1 MKRWVTI
8 LFLSLALVSS
18 LSAQLKV
25 VVKEITGKVEVK
37 PADGAWRPAKAGVTI
52 TQGYSIS
59 TGFDSTAVLE
69 IGQSV
74 LRVRPLTRMKLE
86 ELVQKE
92 KTVSTGLYLS
102 AGKVK
107 AEVKTAAGVP
117 QQFTLKGPVSTAAVR
132 GTEFEFDGFTVKV
145 TNGIVAFINTVGQS
159 RGVAEG
165 EDSSTDGMRVP
176 TTGDQ
181 EKEWRSQINPY
192 TSPTDTNPFGGP
204 AVQMAHVTIR
214 WQ

>member
-1 MKRWVTI
+1 MKRSIAI

-18 LSAQLKV
+18 LSAQLKAV
-25 VVKEITGKVEVK
+25 IKEMTGKVEIK
-37 PADGAWRPAKAGVTI
+37 PVDGAWRPAKAGVTI
-52 TQGYSIS
+52 TKGYSIS

-86 ELVQKE
+86 ELVQKGG
-92 KTVSTGLYLS
+92 TVSPALNLS
-102 AGKVK
+102 VGKVK
-107 AEVKTAAGVP
+107 AEVKLAKNEE
-117 QQFTLKGPVSTAAVR
+117 FDLRGPVSTAAVR

-145 TNGIVAFINTVGQS
+145 TNGVVSFINTVGQS
-159 RGVAEG
+159 RGVAAG
-165 EDSSTDGMRVP
+165 EDSSTDGMQVP

-181 EKEWRSQINPY
+181 EKDRRSQINPY

-204 AVQMAHVTIR
+204 TAQMAHVTIR